1 MPKSTYLIAVILVSL
16 FSLFFLETE
25 AQKTIHAFQ
34 LEEPI
39 NIDGVFEPAKW
50 TAADSTSDFVQM
62 EPQTGEAAS
71 ERTVAYFGYYEDNI
85 YIVFNCYQSSPVVAK
100 NQSRD
105 ALSKDDDL
113 IAVIL
118 DTYNDNRSGYA
129 FFTNPLGTQID
140 TKINDDGRNMDINWD
155 TEWKSN
161 AKIYDWG
168 WCVEIEIPF
177 KSMKYKKGLDN
188 WGINFGRIIRSNF
201 ETSYWSGVLSDDFR
215 ISQGGVATGIKTP
228 SSKMKLSI
236 FPYLSVFK
244 TTEEKW
250 SLDGGGDV
258 RWQLSPNVSFN
269 GTINPDFATVEADQ
283 QQINLTRYELSYP
296 EKRLF
301 FQEGNEMYNTRIKT
315 FYSRRI
321 QDIDFGGRING
332 KIGKT
337 QFNVLS
343 VKTPDLS
350 TDTIY
355 DPTKYFTAGRA
366 KIDFLKSS
374 TIGLTFVDKSW
385 SDGFTRSLSLD
396 YLLNLG
402 KTWKLTGQFVG
413 SAPGDFWSH
422 SAWFMRFAK
431 ENNKYHIHF
440 RYTEIGENFRENVN
454 QTGFVPDDDRREID
468 SDITYKWWIQNNTF
482 EYIDFQSFNNAF
494 WSLEKGNLRSWY
506 FTDAVNFYFK
516 NKINFEYA
524 YNNEYKLF
532 EKDFYNHRHAFSL
545 GYNTDEWSHVSV
557 GYSKGKNFDRD
568 FNLYS
573 GGARIKLFQNLSLSY
588 SANLVEF
595 SPDTE
600 NESTFINVLEA
611 NYNFTKDL
619 WVKLFAQN
627 NTKNENIYL
636 YGLIGWR
643 FKPPFGAVYLIYSHD
658 EFGEET
664 GIPNSDNFFVKLTYP
679 ITILK

>member
-1 MPKSTYLIAVILVSL
+1 MIRRSILL
-16 FSLFFLETE
+16 L
-25 AQKTIHAFQ
+25 
-34 LEEPI
+34 P
-39 NIDGVFEPAKW
+39 
-50 TAADSTSDFVQM
+50 
-62 EPQTGEAAS
+62 
-71 ERTVAYFGYYEDNI
+71 
-85 YIVFNCYQSSPVVAK
+85 
-100 NQSRD
+100 
-105 ALSKDDDL
+105 
-113 IAVIL
+113 
-118 DTYNDNRSGYA
+118 
-129 FFTNPLGTQID
+129 
-140 TKINDDGRNMDINWD
+140 
-155 TEWKSN
+155 
-161 AKIYDWG
+161 
-168 WCVEIEIPF
+168 
-177 KSMKYKKGLDN
+177 GLK
-188 WGINFGRIIRSNF
+188 F
-201 ETSYWSGVLSDDFR
+201 
-215 ISQGGVATGIKTP
+215 
-228 SSKMKLSI
+228 
-236 FPYLSVFK
+236 
-244 TTEEKW
+244 
-250 SLDGGGDV
+250 
-258 RWQLSPNVSFN
+258 
-269 GTINPDFATVEADQ
+269 
-283 QQINLTRYELSYP
+283 
-296 EKRLF
+296 
-301 FQEGNEMYNTRIKT
+301 
-315 FYSRRI
+315 
-321 QDIDFGGRING
+321 
-332 KIGKT
+332 
-337 QFNVLS
+337 
-343 VKTPDLS
+343 
-350 TDTIY
+350 
-355 DPTKYFTAGRA
+355 
-366 KIDFLKSS
+366 DFLKSS

-402 KTWKLTGQFVG
+402 KLWKLTGQFVG

-454 QTGFVPDDDRREID
+454 QTGFVTDDDRREID

-557 GYSKGKNFDRD
+557 GYSTGKNFDRD

-588 SANLVEF
+588 SANFVEF